1 LNDGKQQIPPD
12 SGTRQTMHFTREFGG
27 RERVRTA
34 DPLLAKQVLSQLS
47 YTPTVGFTFILKH
60 LPPFRIP
67 ILRNIVLREVSVRR
81 WDSFLQPSLH
91 SRERNNRTCLVS
103 RSAAPIEIVSSNQP
117 PQLTTLLVRKG
128 LLEQGKPFAFGF
140 TTQRSAAEANG
151 SFPTQAESPLGNCSI
166 LRASE

>member
-1 LNDGKQQIPPD
+1 
-12 SGTRQTMHFTREFGG
+12 MHFTREFGG

-34 DPLLAKQVLSQLS
+34 DPPLAKQVLSQLS

-103 RSAAPIEIVSSNQP
+103 RRAAPIEIVSSNQP
-117 PQLTTLLVRKG
+117 PATNHITRSQG
-128 LLEQGKPFAFGF
+128 LARTGQALCLWVHYPTVCSRGKWVLSH
-140 TTQRSAAEANG
+140 TS
-151 SFPTQAESPLGNCSI
+151 
-166 LRASE
+166 